1 MISVVP
7 GKGKPKAPAQA
18 MRNVLLSVVW
28 PQQDE
33 TNQKAYP
40 VSGQVATG
48 SRVTIGGQEVKVDEH
63 GRFKA
68 NVPLRQGKQKVGVVF
83 VDTKGVNEGVTFIGS
98 SWGLLFVGMDNRWTI
113 SQGLI

>member
-7 GKGKPKAPAQA
+7 GKGKPKQPSQA
-18 MRNVLLSVVW
+18 LRNVLLSVTW

-48 SRVTIGGQEVKVDEH
+48 SRVTIGGQEVPVDAH

-68 NVPLRQGKQKVGVVF
+68 NVPLRQGKQKVGVAV
-83 VDTKGVNEGVTFIGS
+83 VDVLGRKKRSDRQVLYDPTAPDVRMTRKPWS
-98 SWGLLFVGMDNRWTI
+98 R
-113 SQGLI
+113 